1 MTMGYSVST
10 FLPEMPSG
18 RPFWF
23 FYDVTVV
30 FFFKFCDVIDDV
42 IDFPEPLGL

>member
-1 MTMGYSVST
+1 
-10 FLPEMPSG
+10 MPSG

-30 FFFKFCDVIDDV
+30 SFFCDVIDDV
-42 IDFPEPLGL
+42 IDFPEPLGLFYVEPLGLLR